1 MDWKLSHANL
11 TMNEQVDFADAL
23 NGIADSF
30 VARAHEEFGERLK
43 KWQLDLAQ
51 NEVHEVVGGL
61 LARQLTLA
69 SQLANC
75 PIIWSGHVGPLVLRA
90 MADVY
95 ISMAWVLGKPT
106 DRSKKF
112 ILYGLGQAKLQ
123 LEHRQAEL
131 KTRKPRKGE
140 KEQIARIENWI
151 NRQRAVFLTDV
162 NLGSWSGLSTRKAA
176 QEAGC
181 LDFYNFVYT
190 PFSACTHSMWQHIAN
205 YNLKQCE
212 NPLHRLHST
221 PYVSNPPLDSEYL
234 YLAAKYLQKTFAK
247 FDEATGITANSK
259 SAFELLCGKLD
270 DLGKSEQTST
280 KTDDN

>member
-1 MDWKLSHANL
+1 
-11 TMNEQVDFADAL
+11 MNAL

-30 VARAHEEFGERLK
+30 VARAHEELDERLR
-43 KWQLDLAQ
+43 KWQLDLVQ

-95 ISMAWVLGKPT
+95 ISMAWVLRKPRE
-106 DRSKKF
+106 RSKKF

-123 LEHRQAEL
+123 LEHRRAEL

-140 KEQIARIENWI
+140 KEQLTQIENWI

-190 PFSACTHSMWQHIAN
+190 PFSACTHSMWQHIAS

-212 NPLHRLHST
+212 NPLHRLHAI
-221 PYVSNPPLDSEYL
+221 PHVSNPPLDSNYL

-247 FDEATGITANSK
+247 FDEVIGIKASPK
-259 SAFELLCGKLD
+259 SAFELLCKKLD
-270 DLGKSEQTST
+270 DLEKFEEPAIRPTAI
-280 KTDDN
+280 D